1 MDPQPTAFLIA
12 MAGVAVVAL
21 VGFLALLLA
30 KSVDARHAAAPRW
43 AAFALALALLV
54 VAAVALVWQLAPLSG
69 DGAEAITVTADAE
82 ADAEVAPEPEAEP
95 EDWRQSGRAN
105 AFFTV
110 MLVIA
115 GLALVAFLVVLFTR
129 VLRDDG
135 AAPAASAAKAPA
147 PVADIET
154 PSAVR
159 LLGLLA
165 LALGFLILNWA
176 WLDRDTQYAVMVE
189 MLYPAALAVALVLLI
204 DKASRAWATK
214 GTAETVREWLFCDA
228 FTLLLVIAWLNL
240 RQWQPGEDEAY
251 AGMFWDVVAIALF
264 FLAFWIVDRKR
275 TRLRFLLAYLYV
287 GLLPILLMI
296 WRGVQTAAEEEEAV
310 EAVLWWESL
319 WPCFLLTVIFLVLE
333 VILLIA
339 ARDTPRHGIAAA
351 KDTVFVALY
360 AVLLLVAIPEAAA

>member
-1 MDPQPTAFLIA
+1 M
-12 MAGVAVVAL
+12 
-21 VGFLALLLA
+21 
-30 KSVDARHAAAPRW
+30 
-43 AAFALALALLV
+43 
-54 VAAVALVWQLAPLSG
+54 
-69 DGAEAITVTADAE
+69 
-82 ADAEVAPEPEAEP
+82 
-95 EDWRQSGRAN
+95 
-105 AFFTV
+105 
-110 MLVIA
+110 
-115 GLALVAFLVVLFTR
+115 
-129 VLRDDG
+129 
-135 AAPAASAAKAPA
+135 
-147 PVADIET
+147 ADIGT

-287 GLLPILLMI
+287 ALLPILLMI
-296 WRGVQTAAEEEEAV
+296 WRGVQTAGVGEEAV
-310 EAVLWWESL
+310 EAALWWESL

-333 VILLIA
+333 IILLVG

-360 AVLLLVAIPEAAA
+360 AVLLLVAIPEAVA